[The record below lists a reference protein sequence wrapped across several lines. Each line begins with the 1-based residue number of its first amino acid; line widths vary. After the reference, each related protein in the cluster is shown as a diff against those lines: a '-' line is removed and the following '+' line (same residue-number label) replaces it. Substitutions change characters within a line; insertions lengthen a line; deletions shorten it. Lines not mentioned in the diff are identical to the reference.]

1 MRKEKTTWKKAFM
14 ILMMLI
20 ITLSIVIAANDP
32 GHDTLYV
39 EQTGDSEITG
49 NLNISGN
56 LSVEDVIFS
65 GVDLDVR
72 GDGVQAAGSNN
83 QIIGTSNA
91 LSIQSLGHIYINTLT
106 GTTSMIYLGDG
117 ADTVNLNITG
127 ALYIQSGTATIG
139 GSAICLANG
148 TNCPSAL
155 GGANVTGPASST
167 DNAIARWNGAGG
179 NVLQNS
185 AVTIDDSNNLRTA
198 GDINT
203 SGGDICIEGGQCL
216 SQMGSGTGTVTSVTA
231 GDGMTQTG
239 TATINPTLNVVS
251 HAGTAGS
258 IGTINIGADAIGTN
272 LGTSSTTAYRG
283 DYGNTAYTDRLKW
296 DGGSTGLTASTG
308 RTSLGATTIGSNLF
322 NLTNPSAITFL
333 RINADN
339 TADTLNAADFR
350 TAIGAGT
357 GGGSVTSVAMT
368 VPTGLTISGSP
379 ITTSGTLALSL
390 TSGYTIPTTT
400 NITNLGT
407 AYTHSQI
414 AGGDSV
420 HVSTTENT
428 NWDTAYTHS
437 QIAGGDSVH
446 VSTTENTNW
455 DTAYTDRLKW
465 DGGSTG
471 LTASTGRTS
480 LGATTIG
487 SNLFNLT
494 NPSAITFLRINAD
507 NTASTLN
514 AADFRTAIG
523 AGTGDGSGSVTSVA
537 MTVPTGLTISG
548 TPITTS
554 GTLALSLTAGYTI
567 PTTTN
572 ITNLGTAYTHSQ
584 IAGGDS
590 VHVSTTENTNWD
602 TAYTDR
608 LKWDGGSTGL
618 TASTG
623 RTSLGATTIGSNLFN
638 LTNPS
643 AITFLR
649 INANNTADA
658 LNAADFRTAI
668 GAGTGGGSVTS
679 VAMTVPTGLSIS
691 GTPITT
697 SGTLALSLTAGYTI
711 PTTTNITNLGT
722 AYTHSQAT
730 TNVHGLT
737 FTAEGSGGGLDAD
750 TLDGMDSS
758 AFGDATAANQNTIIG
773 YIDTEIAAILDDT
786 GTSGVV
792 LANDAITAAKIAADA
807 IGASEAGFLTDSIG
821 FAGADIATIKGYID
835 TEIAAILDDTGTSG
849 VVIANDAITAAK
861 IAADA
866 IGASEAGFL
875 TDSIGFAGAD
885 IATIKGYIDTE
896 IGANTDSASMSS
908 SLFAGQQAIYDNI
921 SKSRSESFTSSGTWN
936 QPNGVTLVWVTMI
949 GGGGGGGGGDGWGNQ
964 DGGGGGGAGM
974 KYYRYPV
981 EVSGDVTVTVGA
993 AGSGGAGGNGG
1004 ASMNGTSGGNTSFGS
1019 LVAEGGKF
1027 GGGVWTAAAGLG
1039 GNGGGYGG
1047 QNLGGAGGTGNGA
1060 DPIHLTSYAIGG
1072 AGGGGGSEAGDSGQ
1086 HGGSNLFHT
1095 KGLAAGAPTGGLGG
1109 GGGGGASAMGN
1120 GGNGGAATGGNGAAG
1135 TGYGAGGGG
1144 GAYYP
1149 GGQAGNGGAGSGGYI
1164 LVEWI
1169 GPAN

>member
-537 MTVPTGLTISG
+537 MTVPTGL
-548 TPITTS
+548 
-554 GTLALSLTAGYTI
+554 
-567 PTTTN
+567 
-572 ITNLGTAYTHSQ
+572 
-584 IAGGDS
+584 
-590 VHVSTTENTNWD
+590 
-602 TAYTDR
+602 
-608 LKWDGGSTGL
+608 
-618 TASTG
+618 
-623 RTSLGATTIGSNLFN
+623 
-638 LTNPS
+638 
-643 AITFLR
+643 
-649 INANNTADA
+649 
-658 LNAADFRTAI
+658 
-668 GAGTGGGSVTS
+668 
-679 VAMTVPTGLSIS
+679 SIS

-758 AFGDATAANQNTIIG
+758 AFGDATAANQNTII
-773 YIDTEIAAILDDT
+773 
-786 GTSGVV
+786 
-792 LANDAITAAKIAADA
+792 
-807 IGASEAGFLTDSIG
+807 
-821 FAGADIATIKGYID
+821 GYID